1 MMNKSVIII
10 LLTTGIIFFCDCAR
24 KIVPAAT
31 QEDSYFE
38 DLTSYRPQAEE
49 YLSPEP
55 FVYNRREHTVTQP
68 VFDVTGHVNV
78 ILDSM
83 VEINRKTQFSQFTVQ
98 VHMSN
103 SRESADSARLE
114 VYRILPSEKPILEY
128 SPPSYRV
135 KVGRYLSQLE
145 AYRTLLKLKEHFP
158 NAIIVPEAVNFR

>member
-1 MMNKSVIII
+1 MMNKSAIII
-10 LLTTGIIFFCDCAR
+10 LLAISTIFFDNCAR
-24 KIVPAAT
+24 KTLPAAT
-31 QEDSYFE
+31 QEGSYFE
-38 DLTSYRPQAEE
+38 DLTAYRPQAEE

-55 FVYNRREHTVTQP
+55 IVNNRREHAVTIP
-68 VFDVTGHVNV
+68 VFDVTSDVNV